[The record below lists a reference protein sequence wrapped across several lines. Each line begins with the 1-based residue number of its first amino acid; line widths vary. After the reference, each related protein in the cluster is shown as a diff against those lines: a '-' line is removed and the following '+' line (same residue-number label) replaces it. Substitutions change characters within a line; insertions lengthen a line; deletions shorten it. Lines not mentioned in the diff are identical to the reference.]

1 MTVAALTGEWAGRVL
16 PRLAVLTAHP
26 GAIQALSRPQL
37 LPQVSGDGFFQVW
50 SGSQLGFPDPHSP
63 QGWWAEQTLASRP
76 PTPFLELSTVG
87 GVDLPG

>member
-1 MTVAALTGEWAGRVL
+1 MTVAAAPVGGLGVL
-16 PRLAVLTAHP
+16 PICQCSPPTLQLSRR
-26 GAIQALSRPQL
+26 LSRPHL
-37 LPQVSGDGFFQVW
+37 LAQVSGHGFFQVL